1 MAEDTRKLL
10 KIKKK
15 SKKRG
20 LPGHVKT
27 SAVQLTEMEVVIK
40 NLLSPHADRIQIY
53 HATEDKADKPQPL
66 KGRRP
71 KKKKKSIR

>member
-1 MAEDTRKLL
+1 MAEETRKSL

-15 SKKRG
+15 SRKKG

-27 SAVQLTEMEVVIK
+27 SAVQLSEMEVVIK

-53 HATEDKADKPQPL
+53 HSAEDSADKPQPL
-66 KGRRP
+66 KGLRP